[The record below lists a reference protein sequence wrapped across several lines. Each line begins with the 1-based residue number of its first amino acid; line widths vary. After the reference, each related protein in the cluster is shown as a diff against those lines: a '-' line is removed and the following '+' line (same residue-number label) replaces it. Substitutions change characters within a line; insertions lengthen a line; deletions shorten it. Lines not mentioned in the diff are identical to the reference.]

1 MENVVQDLVHV
12 KKVTVVVSMVIVE
25 KLINT
30 VVKDVYLNMVFV
42 TK

>member
-25 KLINT
+25 KLKNS
-30 VVKDVYLNMVFV
+30 VVKDVNLNMVFV